1 MTAKNKTEIMILGT
15 LHGLHRNNPAY
26 SFDDIFRII
35 DEYKPDAAAVE
46 IRPEDISQDRDYLS
60 KYYPYEMIETKVRY
74 SGKFPVYGFDWLG
87 DAIKGH
93 PIPEDYFKNH
103 PVKIHERQQLEGWG
117 AGVIPKLANDLKNEL
132 SEVKGFSV
140 RNIQM
145 MIQFY
150 KEYSEYTLIT
160 KPPVSQLGNGE
171 KSIWQ
176 PSVAKLENKAKTKG
190 KPPVTPLQKTITQPA
205 VAQLTFKEKQVSLI
219 LNTGWTQHAILIQKV
234 KDIQTRYWYMQQCI
248 NNGWSR
254 DTLSDMIKSKLHE
267 RQGKSATNFDLT
279 LPPAD
284 SQLAKEMLKDPY
296 IFDFATL
303 TTEFTER
310 ELENELIKYIE
321 KFLVELGA
329 GFAFVG
335 RQYKLTV
342 SDKDFYIDLLFY
354 HLKMRSFVVIEL
366 KRGDFIPE
374 YAGKMNF
381 YCSAVDDILRHK
393 DDNPTIG
400 LILCQGKDRLFAE
413 YSLKDINKPIGISE
427 YELTRILPDNLKSSL
442 PSIEEI
448 EYQIERKI
456 TMVRE
461 EMAKYGKN

>member
-1 MTAKNKTEIMILGT
+1 MKELKL
-15 LHGLHRNNPAY
+15 Y
-26 SFDDIFRII
+26 SDLLNDI
-35 DEYKPDAAAVE
+35 K
-46 IRPEDISQDRDYLS
+46 IRVRQGQLRVNISANS
-60 KYYPYEMIETKVRY
+60 EMLATYWDV
-74 SGKFPVYGFDWLG
+74 GKM
-87 DAIKGH
+87 
-93 PIPEDYFKNH
+93 
-103 PVKIHERQQLEGWG
+103 IHERQQKEGWG
-117 AGVIPKLANDLKNEL
+117 AGVIPKLANDLKNDL
-132 SEVKGFSV
+132 SEVKGFSE
-140 RNIQM
+140 RNLNN
-145 MIQFY
+145 MISFY
-150 KEYSEYTLIT
+150 QEYSDIVTIG
-160 KPPVSQLGNGE
+160 KPPVSQLAVAISPPVVAELETGTR
-171 KSIWQ
+171 SILQ
-176 PSVAKLENKAKTKG
+176 PPVAKLENQSDFK
-190 KPPVTPLQKTITQPA
+190 QK
-205 VAQLTFKEKQVSLI
+205 LI
-219 LNTGWTQHAILIQKV
+219 LSTKWANHIILIQKV
-234 KDIQTRYWYMQQCI
+234 KDLPTRYWYMQQCI

-310 ELENELIKYIE
+310 ELEKELIKYIE

-335 RQYKLTV
+335 SQYKITV

-456 TMVRE
+456 TMVKE

>member
-1 MTAKNKTEIMILGT
+1 MKELKL
-15 LHGLHRNNPAY
+15 Y
-26 SFDDIFRII
+26 SELLNDIKLR
-35 DEYKPDAAAVE
+35 V
-46 IRPEDISQDRDYLS
+46 RQGQLRVNLS
-60 KYYPYEMIETKVRY
+60 ANAEMLATYWDV
-74 SGKFPVYGFDWLG
+74 GKM
-87 DAIKGH
+87 
-93 PIPEDYFKNH
+93 
-103 PVKIHERQQLEGWG
+103 IHERQHIEGWG

-132 SEVKGFSV
+132 SEVKGFSE
-140 RNIQM
+140 RNLNN
-145 MIQFY
+145 MISFY
-150 KEYSEYTLIT
+150 QEYSSL
-160 KPPVSQLGNGE
+160 SL
-171 KSIWQ
+171 IWQ
-176 PSVAKLENKAKTKG
+176 PSVAKLETSTESILQLPVAKLESGTKSIT
-190 KPPVTPLQKTITQPA
+190 KPS
-205 VAQLTFKEKQVSLI
+205 VAQLENQSDFKQKLI
-219 LNTGWTQHAILIQKV
+219 LSTKWANHIILIQKV
-234 KDIQTRYWYMQQCI
+234 KDLSTRYWYMQQCI
-248 NNGWSR
+248 NNVWSR

-279 LPPAD
+279 LPPAE

-461 EMAKYGKN
+461 EMAKYGRD